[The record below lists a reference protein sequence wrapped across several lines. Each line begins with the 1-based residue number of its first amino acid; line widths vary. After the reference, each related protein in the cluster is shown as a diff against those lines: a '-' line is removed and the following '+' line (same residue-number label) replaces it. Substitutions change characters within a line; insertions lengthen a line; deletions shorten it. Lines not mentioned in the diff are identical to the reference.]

1 MQGLVQEQERVR
13 ELELELELE
22 RARRQ
27 TCLSSSLGLILNS
40 RGVENGLRGEPHLFS
55 MDIRSFFCRAR
66 PRVSPLRYP
75 GGKTRAR
82 ELLTRYAETEYPG
95 RRVLLS
101 PFLGGGSFE
110 LSRMDAG
117 CRVYGNDLFAP
128 LATFWSV
135 LKSSPRAL
143 QDAVRAALPVS
154 KEDFLHARTSILSLT
169 DPLAIATAYF
179 LVNRCSFSGATFC
192 GGYSREA
199 AAKRMTPSA
208 IDRLG
213 SVELSQ
219 LTVSSL
225 DACEFL
231 RAHPETEETM
241 VYADPPYVI
250 DSYLYGKDGDLH
262 EAFDHAA
269 FAAVL
274 KTRRDWILSYN
285 DCPQVRTLYA
295 GCRILEETW
304 AYGMDNGKKPARELI
319 ILPGT
324 L

>member
-1 MQGLVQEQERVR
+1 MD
-13 ELELELELE
+13 
-22 RARRQ
+22 
-27 TCLSSSLGLILNS
+27 
-40 RGVENGLRGEPHLFS
+40 LRL
-55 MDIRSFFCRAR
+55 FFCPSP

-82 ELLTRYAETEYPG
+82 ALLTRYVETEYPG
-95 RRVLLS
+95 RRTLLS

-110 LSRMDAG
+110 LSRLDAG

-128 LATFWSV
+128 LATFWTV
-135 LKSSPRAL
+135 LKTSPREL
-143 QDAVRAALPVS
+143 QAAVRAALPVS
-154 KEDFLHARTSILSLT
+154 KEDFLRSRSSILSMT
-169 DPLAIATAYF
+169 DPLEIATAYF

-199 AAKRMTPSA
+199 AEKRLTASA

-213 SVELSQ
+213 RVELSR
-219 LTVSSL
+219 LTVTCQ

-231 RAHPETEETM
+231 RAHPETEDTV

-250 DSYLYGKDGDLH
+250 ESYLYGKDGDLH
-262 EAFDHAA
+262 EAFDHTA
-269 FAAVL
+269 FAGVL

-285 DCPQVRTLYA
+285 DCPLVRELYA
-295 GCRILEETW
+295 GCQIEEATW

-319 ILPGT
+319 IRPGT

>member
-1 MQGLVQEQERVR
+1 MFTFLSERIR
-13 ELELELELE
+13 KFLAL
-22 RARRQ
+22 
-27 TCLSSSLGLILNS
+27 
-40 RGVENGLRGEPHLFS
+40 ENGLRVGYPNLS

-82 ELLTRYAETEYPG
+82 GILTHYVETEYPG
-95 RRVLLS
+95 RRTLLS

-117 CRVYGNDLFAP
+117 YRVYGNDLFAP

-135 LKSSPRAL
+135 LKSNPRAL

-154 KEDFLHARTSILSLT
+154 KEDFYRARTSILSMT

-179 LVNRCSFSGATFC
+179 LVNRCSFSGSTFC
-192 GGYSREA
+192 GGYSRESA
-199 AAKRMTPSA
+199 EKRLTASA

-213 SVELSQ
+213 YVELSQ
-219 LTVSSL
+219 LTVSSQ

-231 RAHPETEETM
+231 RRHPETEDTV

-250 DSYLYGKDGDLH
+250 ESYLYGKDGDLH

-285 DCPQVRTLYA
+285 DCPLVRELYA
-295 GCRILEETW
+295 GCRILKATW
-304 AYGMDNGKKPARELI
+304 AYGMDNGKKTARELI

-324 L
+324 M